1 MVVTA
6 YSIYL
11 TFEAAAFR
19 TLGETTERMGIRFV
33 LQPVEKILFPLST
46 ESLVLNAIYRQ
57 HFN

>member
-11 TFEAAAFR
+11 TFEATAFR

-33 LQPVEKILFPLST
+33 LLPIEKILFPRK
-46 ESLVLNAIYRQ
+46 YRVACPKC
-57 HFN
+57 HLLTTL